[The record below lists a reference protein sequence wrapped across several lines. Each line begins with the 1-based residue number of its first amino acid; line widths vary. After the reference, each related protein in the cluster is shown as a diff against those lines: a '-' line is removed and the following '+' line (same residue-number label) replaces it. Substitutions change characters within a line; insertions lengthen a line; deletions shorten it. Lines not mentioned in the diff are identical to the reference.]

1 MAVGS
6 DGSRV
11 EFGQKSCQKLNQI
24 AGHDA
29 AFGACPAI
37 CSNGGVRTKE
47 RSKLMDKVKSSV
59 VDRGAV
65 RGAAER
71 VRKCVRRNGR
81 VAGEPMRQAV
91 IRQAVDAVTKE
102 IEKNPVGF
110 ARYIVSR
117 MLWDVMANRGSVE
130 VYVA

>member
-1 MAVGS
+1 
-6 DGSRV
+6 
-11 EFGQKSCQKLNQI
+11 
-24 AGHDA
+24 
-29 AFGACPAI
+29 
-37 CSNGGVRTKE
+37 
-47 RSKLMDKVKSSV
+47 MDKVKSSV
-59 VDRGAV
+59 VNRGAV

-91 IRQAVDAVTKE
+91 IRQAIDAVAKE